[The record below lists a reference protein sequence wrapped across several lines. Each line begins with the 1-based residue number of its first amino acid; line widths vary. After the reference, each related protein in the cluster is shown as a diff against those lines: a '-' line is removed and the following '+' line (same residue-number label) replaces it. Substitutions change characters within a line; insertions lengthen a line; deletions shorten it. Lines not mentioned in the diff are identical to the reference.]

1 MKRHNIYLPMAATIL
16 TAALA
21 IPAAA
26 QKQVPLK
33 MTFSGSKVATT
44 IDLGPNTRTD
54 EVHLAGNSTLGP
66 FTFRGLRADETIPQ
80 SFGRCGDG
88 SGPNL
93 RVAAGGGV
101 FRFKDGSLLTVTITG
116 GALCVDLDHGVGHL
130 DETYQITGGT
140 GRFEGAKGSSLAL
153 TATLRAVLYDAS
165 NQAVLLTITGELD
178 GTILAAARREE
189 GQNDPQ

>member
-1 MKRHNIYLPMAATIL
+1 MKRHNIYLPMTAMIL

-21 IPAAA
+21 LPAAA

-66 FTFRGLRADETIPQ
+66 FTFRSLRADETIPQ

-93 RVAAGGGV
+93 RVVAGGGV
-101 FRFKDGSLLTVTITG
+101 FRFQHGSLLTATITG
-116 GALCVDLDHGVGHL
+116 GALCVDLDHVVGHL
-130 DETYQITGGT
+130 NETYQITGGT
-140 GRFEGAKGSSLAL
+140 GRFEGAKGSLAL

-165 NQAVLLTITGELD
+165 NQAVLLTMTGELD
-178 GTILAAARREE
+178 GTILAAAIREE
-189 GQNDPQ
+189 GQNEPQ

>member
-1 MKRHNIYLPMAATIL
+1 MKRHNIYLPMAAMIL

-21 IPAAA
+21 LPAAA

-66 FTFRGLRADETIPQ
+66 FTFRSLRADETIPR

-93 RVAAGGGV
+93 RVVAGGGV
-101 FRFKDGSLLTVTITG
+101 FRLQDGSLLTVTITG
-116 GALCVDLDHGVGHL
+116 GALCVDLDHFVGHL
-130 DETYQITGGT
+130 NETYQITDGT
-140 GRFEGAKGSSLAL
+140 RRFQGATGTLAL
-153 TATLRAVLYDAS
+153 TATLRAVLSDAS
-165 NQAVLLTITGELD
+165 NQAVLLTMTGELD
-178 GTILAAARREE
+178 GTILGAAIREE
-189 GQNDPQ
+189 GPNEPQ

>member
-1 MKRHNIYLPMAATIL
+1 MKRHNIYLPMTAMIL

-21 IPAAA
+21 LPAAA
-26 QKQVPLK
+26 QKQVPLE

-66 FTFRGLRADETIPQ
+66 FTFRSLRADETIPQ

-93 RVAAGGGV
+93 RVVAGGGV
-101 FRFKDGSLLTVTITG
+101 FRFQDGSLLTATITG
-116 GALCVDLDHGVGHL
+116 GALCLDLDHMVGHL
-130 DETYQITGGT
+130 NETYQITGGT
-140 GRFEGAKGSSLAL
+140 RRFEGAKGSLAL

-165 NQAVLLTITGELD
+165 NQPVLLTMTGELD
-178 GTILAAARREE
+178 GTLCAAAIREE
-189 GQNDPQ
+189 GQNEPQ